1 MNFIDAPGGSAE
13 LGDRRDV
20 RRQLRTSSLPFY
32 VALANLLRSDIL
44 EGRLQAGAQLPT
56 LDQLS
61 ERYGVARV
69 TVRQAL
75 GVLSDDGLIERVQ
88 GKGTFVKDGF
98 VRRKTI
104 ELESNWSNFL
114 QMLDG
119 NVPEPLSVQSNVPL
133 PRMGN
138 LEGSALDR
146 YRFMRRVHR
155 AGTEAY
161 CVIDLYLAE
170 ECYEI
175 APDAFDSEMVITV
188 LGRVCGARLKRMTQS
203 FRIMSADL
211 FVAKQL
217 GLSVNAPVGEVR
229 RVITDH
235 DGRILYLGVGQ
246 YRGDL
251 VVFNTTLEVPSDRP
265 VEG

>member
-1 MNFIDAPGGSAE
+1 MNFIDTPGGAAE

-32 VALANLLRSDIL
+32 VALANLLRGDIF
-44 EGRLQAGAQLPT
+44 EGRLPAGAQLPT

-75 GVLSDDGLIERVQ
+75 GVLADDGLIERVQ

-104 ELESNWSNFL
+104 QLESNWSNFL
-114 QMLDG
+114 EMLDG
-119 NVPEPLSVQSNVPL
+119 NVPEPLSVQADMPL
-133 PRMGN
+133 PGVGKG
-138 LEGSALDR
+138 EGIALDR
-146 YRFMRRVHR
+146 YRLMRRVHR
-155 AGTEAY
+155 AGAEAY
-161 CVIDLYLAE
+161 CVIELYLAE
-170 ECYEI
+170 ECYER
-175 APDAFDSEMVITV
+175 APEAFDNEMVITV
-188 LGRVCGARLKRMTQS
+188 LGRVCGASLKRMTQS

-217 GLSVNAPVGEVR
+217 NLSVNAPVGEVR
-229 RVITDH
+229 RVITDGN
-235 DGRILYLGVGQ
+235 GRILYLGVGQ

-251 VVFNTTLEVPSDRP
+251 VVFNTTIEVPP
-265 VEG
+265 G

>member
-1 MNFIDAPGGSAE
+1 MGKPMNFIDTPGGSAE

-32 VALANLLRSDIL
+32 VALANLLRSDIF
-44 EGRLQAGAQLPT
+44 EGRLSAGAQLPT

-75 GVLSDDGLIERVQ
+75 GVLADDGLIERVQ

-104 ELESNWSNFL
+104 QLESNWSNFL
-114 QMLDG
+114 EMLDG
-119 NVPEPLSVQSNVPL
+119 NVPEPLSVQADVPL
-133 PRMGN
+133 PKN
-138 LEGSALDR
+138 VEGIALDR

-155 AGTEAY
+155 AGSEAY
-161 CVIDLYLAE
+161 CVIELYLAE
-170 ECYEI
+170 ECYEL
-175 APDAFDSEMVITV
+175 APDAFDNEMIIAV
-188 LGRVCGARLKRMTQS
+188 LGRVCGTRLKRMTQS
-203 FRIMSADL
+203 FRIMPADL

-217 GLSVNAPVGEVR
+217 NLSVNAPVGEVR

-251 VVFNTTLEVPSDRP
+251 VVFNTTLEVPS
-265 VEG
+265 

>member
-1 MNFIDAPGGSAE
+1 MNVIATPGGSAE

-32 VALANLLRSDIL
+32 VALANLLRSDIF

-75 GVLSDDGLIERVQ
+75 GVLADDGLIERVQ
-88 GKGTFVKDGF
+88 GKGTFVKDGI
-98 VRRKTI
+98 VRRKTVQ
-104 ELESNWSNFL
+104 LQSNWHNFL

-119 NVPEPLSVQSNVPL
+119 NVPELLSAHSDMPL
-133 PRMGN
+133 PKVE
-138 LEGSALDR
+138 LAEGIPLDR
-146 YRFMRRVHR
+146 YRLMRRVHR
-155 AGTEAY
+155 AGVEAY
-161 CVIDLYLAE
+161 CVIDLYIAE
-170 ECYEI
+170 ECYEL
-175 APDAFDSEMVITV
+175 APEAFDREMVITV
-188 LGRVCGARLKRMTQS
+188 LGRVCGPRLKRMTQS

-217 GLSVNAPVGEVR
+217 NLSVNAPIGEVR

-251 VVFNTTLEVPSDRP
+251 VVFNTTLEVPA
-265 VEG
+265 